1 MRWSRFAPLI
11 VLFLF
16 CLPLLLTNQRN
27 SGPSIEIVPD
37 EQASPSTDIPPSTG
51 IIEAAFRAGTS
62 NLIVR
67 DTGVVDRILADD
79 NVDARH
85 QRFIVRLSS
94 GHTVL
99 VAHNIDLAPRVS
111 NLTIGQPIEF
121 QGEYEWKPEGGVV
134 HWTHHDPNG
143 RHVGGYLRYSGYV
156 FQ

>member
-1 MRWSRFAPLI
+1 MRWSRFVPLI
-11 VLFLF
+11 ILFLL
-16 CLPLLLTNQRN
+16 CLPLLQNN
-27 SGPSIEIVPD
+27 HPKSAPSIEIVPED
-37 EQASPSTDIPPSTG
+37 QASPSSNIPQSTG
-51 IIEAAFRAGTS
+51 VIEAAFRAGTS
-62 NLIVR
+62 NLTVR

-99 VAHNIDLAPRVS
+99 IAHNIDLAPRVT
-111 NLTIGQPIEF
+111 NLATGQPIEF